1 MFRVTSATIT
11 VTEDA
16 AASTLTLNPAG
27 TAAIVTVTTGP
38 TGPTGATGATGPA
51 GPTGDTGTG
60 KGGAEQA
67 LAAVKAAGRVLS
79 GRDDSES
86 EVEEDE
92 EEAICCG
99 EKARQALGNPD
110 DRTKTAAAAETE
122 DFMMAFNNS
131 EEFSRG
137 WNGDTTNEEERIA

>member
-1 MFRVTSATIT
+1 MAVVAD
-11 VTEDA
+11 VAAMKED
-16 AASTLTLNPAG
+16 
-27 TAAIVTVTTGP
+27 
-38 TGPTGATGATGPA
+38 
-51 GPTGDTGTG
+51 
-60 KGGAEQA
+60 
-67 LAAVKAAGRVLS
+67 GRK
-79 GRDDSES
+79 EW
-86 EVEEDE
+86 EKE